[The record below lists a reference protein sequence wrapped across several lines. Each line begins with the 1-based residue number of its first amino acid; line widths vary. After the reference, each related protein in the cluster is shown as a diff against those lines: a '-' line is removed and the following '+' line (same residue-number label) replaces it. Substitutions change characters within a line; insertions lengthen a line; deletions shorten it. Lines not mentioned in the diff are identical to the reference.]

1 MFQPVLL
8 SVSIDLSSMD
18 FYLQVLSVGQNTAW
32 INTIKTKVG
41 ISTIIVQDTVNLE
54 QLNNKGY

>member
-32 INTIKTKVG
+32 ISTIKTKVG
-41 ISTIIVQDTVNLE
+41 ISTIIVQVTVNLE
-54 QLNNKGY
+54 